1 MVDSQN
7 NILVTFLRCPKNSQ
21 RKFSRFSS
29 EIAPFGTY
37 TDDWGWRFDVKEDD
51 IFDCSDDYG

>member
-37 TDDWGWRFDVKEDD
+37 TDDWGWRFDIKEDD
-51 IFDCSDDYG
+51 ILV